1 MALAYI
7 DDTGIH
13 LPDYP
18 TVLEDLHAR
27 FRAIYGDDVYLE
39 PDSQDGQMLAVFAL
53 ALYDAYALA
62 GSVYN
67 AYSPATAQGTGLSRM
82 VKINGLRRKPS
93 GRSTVDLRLVGQA
106 GTVIMGGMA
115 GDAAGKRWLL
125 PDEVS
130 IPQSGEITVTATA
143 EGSGD
148 IRAAVGEISK
158 ILTPTRGW
166 QSVTNPA
173 AALPGVAVETDAELR
188 RRQAVSTALPS
199 LTVFE
204 GTRGAVASVHGV
216 IRSRGYENDTD
227 EPDENGIPG
236 HSICMVVEGGDATAI
251 AEAIATKKGPGAGTY
266 GSTEVLVRDRYGVPA
281 RIRFFRLALVP
292 VFVTVTI
299 RTLQGYLSTSGEQ
312 LRARIAEHVGSLD
325 IGEDVLLPRLYA
337 PASSV
342 GNPTYDILSI
352 TAGTSARTQEAAN
365 VYIPFNAAA
374 SCRVENVRLVL
385 G

>member
-7 DDTGIH
+7 DDTGLH

-18 TVLEDLHAR
+18 AVLEDLQAK

-67 AYSPATAQGTGLSRM
+67 AYSPATAQGAGLSRM
-82 VKINGLRRKPS
+82 VKINGIRRKTA
-93 GRSTVDLRLVGQA
+93 GYGTADVRLVGQA
-106 GTVIMGGMA
+106 GTVITGGMA
-115 GDAAGKRWLL
+115 ADAAGKRWLL
-125 PDEVS
+125 PAQTV
-130 IPQSGEITVTATA
+130 IPESGEVTVTATA
-143 EGSGD
+143 EESGD
-148 IRAAVGEISK
+148 IRAAVGEIST

-216 IRSRGYENDTD
+216 IRSRGYENDTG

-251 AEAIATKKGPGAGTY
+251 AEAIAAKKGPGAGTY

-292 VFVTVTI
+292 VFLTVTI
-299 RTLQGYLSTSGEQ
+299 RPLQGYLSTSGER
-312 LRARIAEHVGSLD
+312 LRARLADYVGSLD
-325 IGEDVLLPRLYA
+325 IGEDVLLSRLYA
-337 PASSV
+337 PANLAGS
-342 GNPTYDILSI
+342 PTYDILSI
-352 TAGTSARTQEAAN
+352 TAGTSAKVQTVAN
-365 VYIPFNAAA
+365 VAIPFNAAA
-374 SCRVENVRLVL
+374 SCGIENVKLVL

>member
-7 DDTGIH
+7 DDTGLH

-18 TVLEDLHAR
+18 AVLEDLQAK

-67 AYSPATAQGTGLSRM
+67 AYSPATAQGAGLSRM
-82 VKINGLRRKPS
+82 VKINGIRRKTA
-93 GRSTVDLRLVGQA
+93 GYGTADVRLVGQA
-106 GTVIMGGMA
+106 GTVITGGMA
-115 GDAAGKRWLL
+115 ADAAGKRWL
-125 PDEVS
+125 
-130 IPQSGEITVTATA
+130 IPAQTVIPESGEVTVTATA
-143 EGSGD
+143 EESGD

-216 IRSRGYENDTD
+216 IRSRGYENDTS
-227 EPDENGIPG
+227 EPDKNGIPG

-251 AEAIATKKGPGAGTY
+251 AEAIAAKKGPGAGTY

-281 RIRFFRLALVP
+281 RICFFRLALVP
-292 VFVTVTI
+292 VFLTVTI
-299 RTLQGYLSTSGEQ
+299 RPLQGYLSTSGER
-312 LRARIAEHVGSLD
+312 LRARLADYVGSLD
-325 IGEDVLLPRLYA
+325 IGEDVLLSRLYA
-337 PASSV
+337 PASLAGS
-342 GNPTYDILSI
+342 PTYDILSI
-352 TAGTSARTQEAAN
+352 MAGTSAQAQATAN
-365 VYIPFNAAA
+365 VAIPFNAAA
-374 SCRVENVRLVL
+374 SCGIENVKLVL